1 MALIAIVALLIV
13 AFLDGTQLQVAT
25 AVRLPVQGSIDPHSR
40 LSNSERAES
49 TEELPVVQ
57 VNNTVDVQAAPTI
70 AMVITH
76 GQQSEGVPRNHKN
89 LGRFE
94 VEGVPRNHES
104 LPIFEDV
111 PHAGTAEKRELCEIP
126 SNVHQ
131 RSNFEMPPPMD
142 ETSPVT
148 GPPGGNNGGHK

>member
-13 AFLDGTQLQVAT
+13 AFLDGTQLQVPT
-25 AVRLPVQGSIDPHSR
+25 AVRLRVQGSIDPHSR
-40 LSNSERAES
+40 LSNSERAKS
-49 TEELPVVQ
+49 TDELPVVQ

-70 AMVITH
+70 AMIITH
-76 GQQSEGVPRNHKN
+76 GQPSEGVPPRNHKN

-111 PHAGTAEKRELCEIP
+111 PHAGTVEKRELGEIP
-126 SNVHQ
+126 SNVDQ
-131 RSNFEMPPPMD
+131 RSQFKVPLD
-142 ETSPVT
+142 KASPI
-148 GPPGGNNGGHK
+148 PGTPDGNNGGHN